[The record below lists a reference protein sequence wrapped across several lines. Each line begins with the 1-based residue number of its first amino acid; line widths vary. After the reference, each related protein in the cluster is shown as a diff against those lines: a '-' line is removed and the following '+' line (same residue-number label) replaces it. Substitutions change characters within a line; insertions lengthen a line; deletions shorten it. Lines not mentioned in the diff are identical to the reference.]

1 MNLPF
6 RWMLTSTLLL
16 LSACSD
22 SPAPSHSAATPR
34 TQAAHAEVAQNYD
47 LSNVEGLAQARRG
60 LIATPQGQV
69 RDAEGEVIW
78 DFDSFAFVQGEA
90 PTTVNPSLWRQALL
104 NNQVGLFKVSDK
116 IYQLRGFDLANMTL
130 IEGASGWIVIDP
142 LTSQETAAFAMDFVA
157 QHLGAR
163 PVSTMIFSH
172 SPCRSLWRRPRRN
185 QRRRRQGS
193 SGAGDRPGWVY
204 GRKPPAK
211 T

>member
-1 MNLPF
+1 
-6 RWMLTSTLLL
+6 
-16 LSACSD
+16 
-22 SPAPSHSAATPR
+22 
-34 TQAAHAEVAQNYD
+34 
-47 LSNVEGLAQARRG
+47 
-60 LIATPQGQV
+60 
-69 RDAEGEVIW
+69 
-78 DFDSFAFVQGEA
+78 
-90 PTTVNPSLWRQALL
+90 
-104 NNQVGLFKVSDK
+104 
-116 IYQLRGFDLANMTL
+116 MTL